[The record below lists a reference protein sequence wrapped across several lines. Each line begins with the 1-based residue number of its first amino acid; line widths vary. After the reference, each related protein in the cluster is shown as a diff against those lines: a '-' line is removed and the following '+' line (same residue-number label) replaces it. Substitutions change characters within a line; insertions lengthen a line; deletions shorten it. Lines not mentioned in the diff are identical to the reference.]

1 MSLFGFSARASFR
14 PDLVSSGGFLFPTQ
28 ESCLLVAR
36 VPFCL
41 VSRADFAAR
50 SFLLLILLPPI
61 KGIVCGP
68 VLFLVIVLLLPIL
81 RMFSGVSRS
90 YF

>member
-1 MSLFGFSARASFR
+1 
-14 PDLVSSGGFLFPTQ
+14 
-28 ESCLLVAR
+28 LVAR

-68 VLFLVIVLLLPIL
+68 VLFLVIVFVITDCTDVCRCISVLFFSRWIKML
-81 RMFSGVSRS
+81 RVFSSVHCALVWFSRFRTS
-90 YF
+90 NVR